1 MDDKDKLITVSHNSD
16 SGDGSPENEN
26 KHDDN
31 MLFPDSEELS
41 SSEPDNSQPVNNVE
55 YDSFMYEPIGFEEL
69 DRQNQEKLRESAEK
83 AEKRHRTRN
92 ERIIILLLTM
102 IFIFTVLLSVV
113 CIILDIGKSSRSI
126 GTAPDKGQNVVV
138 YRQSKPEGANDAE
151 NFKDENGKYTTE
163 GVASVVRPSVVEIY
177 TYSDSRHSTLAG
189 TGSGIVISKDG
200 YIVTNAHVLQSDGY
214 HVIKTYDDETLNAKI
229 IGRDSKTDIAII
241 KVSGAEL
248 QPAVLGDSDEVTV
261 GEQVMAIGNPAGLSG
276 SVTDGIVSAVNREIK
291 SDSTGFKMNCIQTNA
306 DISPGNSGGALV
318 NMYGQVIGIT
328 SSKYV
333 SSSYEGLGFAISIN
347 DAQPIIEELINQGYI
362 GGRFK
367 IGIQL
372 IDMENE
378 YKIEGI
384 EEELGCELPDD
395 FTGIYITSIDENCDI
410 ADTALKAG
418 DFITAINGKYVK
430 TYDELYDTISSMYGA
445 GDTVP
450 ATCAHVS
457 EDGSVDYY
465 EIEFKLMEDTSG
477 DY

>member
-1 MDDKDKLITVSHNSD
+1 MDDKDKLITVSHNS
-16 SGDGSPENEN
+16 GDCSPETEN
-26 KHDDN
+26 KPDDN
-31 MLFPDSEELS
+31 MPLNESEDVSFP
-41 SSEPDNSQPVNNVE
+41 EPDNSQPVNRVE

-69 DRQNQEKLRESAEK
+69 ERQNQEKHREAAEK
-83 AEKRHRTRN
+83 AETRHRTRN
-92 ERIIILLLTM
+92 ERLIILLLAM
-102 IFIFTVLLSVV
+102 IFIFTILLSVV
-113 CIILDIGKSSRSI
+113 CIILDIGKSSKSVGI
-126 GTAPDKGQNVVV
+126 TSGNGQNVVI
-138 YRQSKPEGANDAE
+138 YRQSKPEGANDSE

-163 GVASVVRPSVVEIY
+163 GVASVVRPSIVEIY

-189 TGSGIVISKDG
+189 TGSGIVISEEG

-214 HVIKTYDDETLNAKI
+214 HVIKTYKDETFDAKI

-276 SVTDGIVSAVNREIK
+276 SVTDGIVSAVGREIK

-362 GGRFK
+362 GGRFR

-372 IDMENE
+372 IDMANE

-384 EEELGCELPDD
+384 EEELGYQLPDD
-395 FTGIYITSIDENCDI
+395 FTGIYITNIEEDCDI
-410 ADTALKAG
+410 ANTALKSG